1 MQKFTTISG
10 RALALML
17 LLIVSATA
25 CQPEDPDEPLTCQ
38 PSGFVNQAAT
48 GEFMDTTY
56 TVLTG
61 KAKEDPFDSTMY
73 RFSLYGE
80 TPTGDMC
87 DNFNFDLPRKSIIF
101 TLPKSVGTYALSSSR
116 GLTFNYAL
124 PNQTDAT
131 VATCG
136 NIEIISITAT
146 TITGKLEADARDNE
160 SFLNGNFT
168 VQLCQ

>member
-1 MQKFTTISG
+1 MRNFTAIST

-17 LLIVSATA
+17 LVMMGMTA

-48 GEFMDTTY
+48 GKFMDTTY

-80 TPTGDMC
+80 TPSGDMC
-87 DNFNFDLPRKSIIF
+87 DNFNFNLPQKSIIF
-101 TLPKSVGTYALSSSR
+101 ILPKATGTYALSSSR

-136 NIEIISITAT
+136 NIEITSITAT

-168 VQLCQ
+168 VQLCP

>member
-1 MQKFTTISG
+1 MHKFSAISL
-10 RALALML
+10 RALTAIAILFT
-17 LLIVSATA
+17 SFTA
-25 CQPEDPDEPLTCQ
+25 CQPDDDDNPVTCQ
-38 PSGFVNQAAT
+38 PAGYLNQAAT
-48 GEFMDTTY
+48 GEFMDTAY

-61 KAKEDPFDSTMY
+61 KAKEDPFDSTKY
-73 RFSLYGE
+73 RFTLYGE

-101 TLPKSVGTYALSSSR
+101 ILPKMTGAYPLSSTR
-116 GLTFNYAL
+116 GVTFNYAL
-124 PNQTDAT
+124 PNQTNAT

-136 NIEIISITAT
+136 NLEITNITAT
-146 TITGKLEADARDNE
+146 TITGKIEADAKDNK